1 MAQEQNTGTGYLR
14 AAVKTANSALPV
26 PGATVSIYGSDREN
40 GNTGILYTLV
50 TGEDGRTE
58 TVELPAPARTLS
70 LSPGSP
76 APYARYN
83 IEIRRDGYAEVSDI
97 GVPVFDGIVSTQPVA
112 LIPLGEF
119 EKPGEFQRIY
129 ETPAGESALL

>member
-1 MAQEQNTGTGYLR
+1 MAEEQTPGMGYLR
-14 AAVKTANSALPV
+14 VAVRTAGGALPV
-26 PGATVSIYGSDREN
+26 PGASVSVYGSDAHN
-40 GNTGILYTLV
+40 DNTGILYTLV
-50 TGEDGRTE
+50 TGEDGQTE
-58 TVELPAPARTLS
+58 TVGLPAPARTLS
-70 LSPGSP
+70 LSPGSA

-83 IEIRRDGYAEVSDI
+83 IEIRRDGYAGVSDI